1 VEVRVAAEGEIP
13 EGGVKIVQAGSL
25 FLGVYLIDGVYYAI
39 EDRCSHDD
47 GPLCE
52 GDREGFEIECPR
64 HGAHFDLR
72 SGKALTL
79 PATEDVETYPVTVR
93 DGEVLVEA

>member
-13 EGGVKIVQAGSL
+13 EGGVKIIQAGSL
-25 FLGVYLIDGVYYAI
+25 FVGVYLIDGSYYAI

-52 GDREGFEIECPR
+52 GERDGFCIECPR
-64 HGAHFDLR
+64 HGATFDLR
-72 SGKALTL
+72 SGAVLSL
-79 PATEDVETYPVTVR
+79 PATEGVVVYPVSVR
-93 DGEVLVEA
+93 DGGIFIDA

>member
-1 VEVRVAAEGEIP
+1 MEVRVAAAGEIP

-25 FLGVYLIDGVYYAI
+25 FLGVYLIDGEYYAI

-52 GDREGFEIECPR
+52 GDRDGFRIECPR
-64 HGAHFDLR
+64 HGALFDLR
-72 SGKALTL
+72 SGAVLSL
-79 PATEDVETYPVTVR
+79 PATVGVDVYPVVER
-93 DGEVLVEA
+93 GGEIFVQT

>member
-13 EGGVKIVQAGSL
+13 EGGVTIIQAGSL
-25 FLGVYLIDGVYYAI
+25 FVGVYLIDGRYYAI

-52 GDREGFEIECPR
+52 GEREGFDVVCPR
-64 HGAHFDLR
+64 HGAMFDLR
-72 SGKALTL
+72 SGAVLSL
-79 PATEDVETYPVTVR
+79 PATEGVDVYPVVVR
-93 DGEVLVEA
+93 DGEVFVEV